1 MIKIPKIRSPVKL
14 VKVMLKKKKQIKVK
28 PGLMEKSFSRLSSGL
43 SETDFG
49 RQFSDITVAEE
60 PKQEISDYHVERI
73 IA

>member
-1 MIKIPKIRSPVKL
+1 VKL
-14 VKVMLKKKKQIKVK
+14 VKVMLKKKKQIIVK
-28 PGLMEKSFSRLSSGL
+28 PGLIEKSFSRLSSGL

-60 PKQEISDYHVERI
+60 PAPKQEMSDYHVERI